1 MSDEIVKYSNQFN
14 NQALRKFTALDLD
27 LLMAI
32 ASRVR
37 DKGTDEVAFTF
48 EELKRLAGLQRN
60 MTNDEFAKQIA
71 NVNRRLLALN
81 FEFQNEEH
89 DIIQFALFAGFVTSP
104 TKRTLTVSVNSRFS
118 FLLND
123 LTSQFTRFELA
134 EFTALRSSYAKECY
148 RRLKQ
153 YRQTGVWKV
162 SLEDFRRLLDVPKSY
177 RPSEINKYVLKPIE
191 EELGPLL
198 NLKVHRKYLKKK
210 PGRGRAS
217 LVGFE
222 FEFDPEKVPGGAP
235 APRVELSGSVVTDEA
250 RKSLRDVSKTPVPDL
265 SVPGEGPVSAAHAA
279 DTGHKPTSTPA
290 TTYSRDVPARTDGVG
305 SAADRSSPCSYG
317 NTTNDSTPPVDTPRR
332 VRLPHGSYPRHRG
345 SRLPAVENTTRN
357 HTLFNPRSKSYNF
370 LVRRTSGIPNQGGK
384 NVTYQAFE
392 DGSGSNDSAGAP
404 VDGSPGGICSRNH

>member
-265 SVPGEGPVSAAHAA
+265 SVPGEGPALDPDTQAFLDAHGGHGFAGAEGYVSDPRQVAPSTAAGCHRPDGQGRHGDVGRDGIHHGSEADDDDRHQPYPGPAVRPLVTHAHVLRLSF
-279 DTGHKPTSTPA
+279 G
-290 TTYSRDVPARTDGVG
+290 
-305 SAADRSSPCSYG
+305 
-317 NTTNDSTPPVDTPRR
+317 PRR
-332 VRLPHGSYPRHRG
+332 DWRG
-345 SRLPAVENTTRN
+345 SVA
-357 HTLFNPRSKSYNF
+357 
-370 LVRRTSGIPNQGGK
+370 RRM
-384 NVTYQAFE
+384 
-392 DGSGSNDSAGAP
+392 
-404 VDGSPGGICSRNH
+404 PGGRFSSLLQDVHRRRQSYRLRWKRRRRRC

>member
-32 ASRVR
+32 AARVR
-37 DKGTDEVAFTF
+37 DKEIDEVTFTF
-48 EELKRLAGLQRN
+48 EELRRLAHVKKNLTDKELAARIVEV
-60 MTNDEFAKQIA
+60 ND
-71 NVNRRLLALN
+71 RLLACRFRFQDDSRTVQFTLFSG
-81 FEFQNEEH
+81 FET
-89 DIIQFALFAGFVTSP
+89 DWKTRKLLVA
-104 TKRTLTVSVNSRFS
+104 VNPRFS

-265 SVPGEGPVSAAHAA
+265 SVPGEGPALDPDTQAFLDAHGGHGFAGAEGYVSDWPSAA
-279 DTGHKPTSTPA
+279 
-290 TTYSRDVPARTDGVG
+290 
-305 SAADRSSPCSYG
+305 
-317 NTTNDSTPPVDTPRR
+317 
-332 VRLPHGSYPRHRG
+332 
-345 SRLPAVENTTRN
+345 
-357 HTLFNPRSKSYNF
+357 
-370 LVRRTSGIPNQGGK
+370 
-384 NVTYQAFE
+384 
-392 DGSGSNDSAGAP
+392 
-404 VDGSPGGICSRNH
+404 

>member
-14 NQALRKFTALDLD
+14 AQALRKFTALDLD

-32 ASRVR
+32 AARVR
-37 DKGTDEVAFTF
+37 DKETGEVTFTF
-48 EELKRLAGLQRN
+48 EELRQLAHVKKNLTDKELAARIVEV
-60 MTNDEFAKQIA
+60 ND
-71 NVNRRLLALN
+71 RLLACRFRFQDDSRTVQFTLFSG
-81 FEFQNEEH
+81 FETDWKTAKLLVE
-89 DIIQFALFAGFVTSP
+89 
-104 TKRTLTVSVNSRFS
+104 VNPRFS

-265 SVPGEGPVSAAHAA
+265 SVPGEGPALDPDTQAFLDAHGGHGFAGAEGYVSDWPSAA
-279 DTGHKPTSTPA
+279 
-290 TTYSRDVPARTDGVG
+290 
-305 SAADRSSPCSYG
+305 
-317 NTTNDSTPPVDTPRR
+317 
-332 VRLPHGSYPRHRG
+332 
-345 SRLPAVENTTRN
+345 
-357 HTLFNPRSKSYNF
+357 
-370 LVRRTSGIPNQGGK
+370 
-384 NVTYQAFE
+384 
-392 DGSGSNDSAGAP
+392 
-404 VDGSPGGICSRNH
+404 

>member
-1 MSDEIVKYSNQFN
+1 MANEIVKYSNQFN

-134 EFTALRSSYAKECY
+134 EFTALKSSYAKETY

-162 SLEDFRRLLDVPKSY
+162 SLEEFRRLLDVPKSY
-177 RPSEINKYVLKPIE
+177 RTCDLNERVLKPIQA
-191 EELGPLL
+191 ELGELL
-198 NLKVHRKYLKKK
+198 GLRIHKKYAKRG
-210 PGRGRAS
+210 GRGRSS

-222 FEFDPEKVPGGAP
+222 FEFDPERVPGGKG
-235 APRVELSGSVVTDEA
+235 APRVDLSRSVVADAA
-250 RKSLRDVSKTPVPDL
+250 RRSLESVSPHLVEVRGWGEVWWTGDFDVAAARGHLDGSLPAERCMACRLDARNVA
-265 SVPGEGPVSAAHAA
+265 GHGSA
-279 DTGHKPTSTPA
+279 SN
-290 TTYSRDVPARTDGVG
+290 SLVDVP
-305 SAADRSSPCSYG
+305 
-317 NTTNDSTPPVDTPRR
+317 
-332 VRLPHGSYPRHRG
+332 
-345 SRLPAVENTTRN
+345 
-357 HTLFNPRSKSYNF
+357 LF
-370 LVRRTSGIPNQGGK
+370 
-384 NVTYQAFE
+384 
-392 DGSGSNDSAGAP
+392 D
-404 VDGSPGGICSRNH
+404 

>member
-1 MSDEIVKYSNQFN
+1 M
-14 NQALRKFTALDLD
+14 
-27 LLMAI
+27 
-32 ASRVR
+32 
-37 DKGTDEVAFTF
+37 AFTF

-71 NVNRRLLALN
+71 NVNRHLLALN

-210 PGRGRAS
+210 PDVAA
-217 LVGFE
+217 L
-222 FEFDPEKVPGGAP
+222 P
-235 APRVELSGSVVTDEA
+235 LSGSNLNLTRRRYPA
-250 RKSLRDVSKTPVPDL
+250 ALPLRAWSC
-265 SVPGEGPVSAAHAA
+265 
-279 DTGHKPTSTPA
+279 PA
-290 TTYSRDVPARTDGVG
+290 PW
-305 SAADRSSPCSYG
+305 
-317 NTTNDSTPPVDTPRR
+317 
-332 VRLPHGSYPRHRG
+332 
-345 SRLPAVENTTRN
+345 
-357 HTLFNPRSKSYNF
+357 
-370 LVRRTSGIPNQGGK
+370 
-384 NVTYQAFE
+384 
-392 DGSGSNDSAGAP
+392 
-404 VDGSPGGICSRNH
+404 

>member
-32 ASRVR
+32 AARVR
-37 DKGTDEVAFTF
+37 DKETGEVTFTF
-48 EELKRLAGLQRN
+48 EELRQLAHVKKNLTDKELAGRIVEV
-60 MTNDEFAKQIA
+60 ND
-71 NVNRRLLALN
+71 RLLACRFRFQDDSRTVQFTLFSG
-81 FEFQNEEH
+81 FETDWKTAKLLVE
-89 DIIQFALFAGFVTSP
+89 
-104 TKRTLTVSVNSRFS
+104 VNPRFS

-134 EFTALRSSYAKECY
+134 EFTALKSSYSKECY

-162 SLEDFRRLLDVPKSY
+162 SIDEFRRLLDVPKSY

-265 SVPGEGPVSAAHAA
+265 SVPGEGPALDPDTQAFLDAHGGHGFAGAEGYVSDWPSAA
-279 DTGHKPTSTPA
+279 
-290 TTYSRDVPARTDGVG
+290 
-305 SAADRSSPCSYG
+305 
-317 NTTNDSTPPVDTPRR
+317 
-332 VRLPHGSYPRHRG
+332 
-345 SRLPAVENTTRN
+345 
-357 HTLFNPRSKSYNF
+357 
-370 LVRRTSGIPNQGGK
+370 
-384 NVTYQAFE
+384 
-392 DGSGSNDSAGAP
+392 
-404 VDGSPGGICSRNH
+404 

>member
-265 SVPGEGPVSAAHAA
+265 SVPGEGPALDPDTQAFLDAHGGHGFAGAEGYVSDCPTARPPPPTCCASTCAAPA
-279 DTGHKPTSTPA
+279 TKSTPRSPTRCPCA
-290 TTYSRDVPARTDGVG
+290 RSTTPPRASTSGSPREAACGGTVPSPTPP
-305 SAADRSSPCSYG
+305 RSSPS
-317 NTTNDSTPPVDTPRR
+317 
-332 VRLPHGSYPRHRG
+332 
-345 SRLPAVENTTRN
+345 
-357 HTLFNPRSKSYNF
+357 NPRADAKAVAETNATSKGTFKMPSSKRQSCSA
-370 LVRRTSGIPNQGGK
+370 RR
-384 NVTYQAFE
+384 
-392 DGSGSNDSAGAP
+392 
-404 VDGSPGGICSRNH
+404 

>member
-265 SVPGEGPVSAAHAA
+265 SVPGEGPAALDHDTQAFLDAHGGHGFAGAEGYVSDWPSAA
-279 DTGHKPTSTPA
+279 
-290 TTYSRDVPARTDGVG
+290 
-305 SAADRSSPCSYG
+305 
-317 NTTNDSTPPVDTPRR
+317 
-332 VRLPHGSYPRHRG
+332 
-345 SRLPAVENTTRN
+345 
-357 HTLFNPRSKSYNF
+357 
-370 LVRRTSGIPNQGGK
+370 
-384 NVTYQAFE
+384 
-392 DGSGSNDSAGAP
+392 
-404 VDGSPGGICSRNH
+404 

>member
-1 MSDEIVKYSNQFN
+1 MPNEIVKYSNQFN

-48 EELKRLAGLQRN
+48 EELRQLAHVKKNLTDKELAARIVEV
-60 MTNDEFAKQIA
+60 ND
-71 NVNRRLLALN
+71 RLLACRFRFQDDSRTVQFTLFSG
-81 FEFQNEEH
+81 FET
-89 DIIQFALFAGFVTSP
+89 DWK
-104 TKRTLTVSVNSRFS
+104 TKKLLVAVNPRFS

-222 FEFDPEKVPGGAP
+222 FHFDPEKVPGGKGAP
-235 APRVELSGSVVTDEA
+235 HV
-250 RKSLRDVSKTPVPDL
+250 DL
-265 SVPGEGPVSAAHAA
+265 SRSVREDTARRSLESVSPHLVEVRGWGEVWWTGDFDVAAARGHLDGSLPAERCMACRMDARNVAGHGSA
-279 DTGHKPTSTPA
+279 SN
-290 TTYSRDVPARTDGVG
+290 SLVDVP
-305 SAADRSSPCSYG
+305 
-317 NTTNDSTPPVDTPRR
+317 
-332 VRLPHGSYPRHRG
+332 
-345 SRLPAVENTTRN
+345 
-357 HTLFNPRSKSYNF
+357 LF
-370 LVRRTSGIPNQGGK
+370 
-384 NVTYQAFE
+384 
-392 DGSGSNDSAGAP
+392 D
-404 VDGSPGGICSRNH
+404 